1 VPAQGY
7 GNPVIRLHDTALGR
21 IADVELRDAGKVSM
35 YVCGPTVYDLPH
47 IGHGRMA
54 LVWDVL
60 RRYLEWSGL
69 DVRFVSNVTDI
80 DDKIIQR
87 ANETGRSSAEV
98 AVQYEAAWYDA
109 TDRLGVKRPTVDP
122 HATAYVDQMV
132 DLIAGLVADG
142 SAYETSDGVYLSV
155 EAVPG
160 YGLLARQS
168 LDSLRS
174 GARVEVVEEKRS
186 PVDFALW
193 KRAKPG
199 EPTWP
204 APWGDGRPGWHTECV
219 VMSLD
224 LLGEGFDLHGGG
236 IDLAFPHH
244 ENERAQAVAA
254 GREFARRWAHNGH
267 VQMGGE
273 KMSKSLGNIT
283 NLTDLLAAVDP
294 RAYRLVVLQSH
305 YRAPVEVTGSTIDAA
320 TATLAGL
327 DAFARR
333 VADIP
338 VAGADAGALERFR
351 VAMDDDLDT
360 PRAMAELLTLVRTA
374 NTALDAGDTTTAAAQ
389 AAAVQEMA
397 GAVGLVLRGGGDEI
411 PADVAELVAARDDAR
426 ARRDFAGADALRDRL
441 IGLGWAVEDTPQGT
455 RVHRKDT

>member
-7 GNPVIRLHDTALGR
+7 GNPVIRLHDTGLGR
-21 IADVELRDAGKVSM
+21 LADVDLRDPGKVSM
-35 YVCGPTVYDLPH
+35 YVCGPTVYGLPH

-69 DVRFVSNVTDI
+69 DVRFVSNITDI
-80 DDKIIQR
+80 DDRIIQR
-87 ANETGRSSAEV
+87 ANEEGRSSDDV

-109 TDRLGVKRPTVDP
+109 LDRLGVKRPTVDP

-132 DLIAGLVADG
+132 ELITRLVEAGK
-142 SAYETSDGVYLSV
+142 AYQTSDGAYLSV
-155 EAVPG
+155 DAVPG

-174 GARVEVVEEKRS
+174 GARVDVVEEKRS
-186 PVDFALW
+186 PLDFALW
-193 KRAKPG
+193 KVAKPG

-204 APWGDGRPGWHTECV
+204 SPWGDGRPGWHTECV

-254 GREFARRWAHNGH
+254 GHEFARRWGHNGH
-267 VQMGGE
+267 VQIGGE
-273 KMSKSLGNIT
+273 KMSKSLGNFT
-283 NLTDLLAAVDP
+283 TLTDMLETVDP
-294 RAYRLVVLQSH
+294 RAYRVVVLQSH
-305 YRAPVEVTGSTIDAA
+305 YRAPVEVTGPTIDAA
-320 TATLAGL
+320 TRALAGL

-333 VADIP
+333 TADLPRVAPD
-338 VAGADAGALERFR
+338 GDALDRFR
-351 VAMDDDLDT
+351 AAMDDDLDT
-360 PRAMAELLTLVRTA
+360 PRAVADLWSLMKAA
-374 NTALDAGDTTTAAAQ
+374 NTALDAGDASTAAPL
-389 AAAVQEMA
+389 AAAVREMA
-397 GAVGLVLRGGGDEI
+397 NAVGLQFLSAGDDVPAEI
-411 PADVAELVAARDDAR
+411 QAIVAARDEAR
-426 ARRDFAGADALRDRL
+426 SRRDFTGADALRDRL
-441 IGLGWAVEDTPQGT
+441 ESLGWAVEDTAQGT